1 MGRINCPNPL
11 AECKSRI
18 FNLVCRLK
26 VEELPHRLK
35 FFCKML
41 TQIPAFIRVPTPLD
55 YCGWIESIPWFCVW
69 LSANEVG
76 RTKIDLT
83 TAEGKSPL
91 LSLSPLHLG
100 LTFCGHRS
108 FLCYPNLHKLY
119 QYNFRSVKTN
129 ASVTFQ

>member
-1 MGRINCPNPL
+1 MGRINCPSPL

-41 TQIPAFIRVPTPLD
+41 TQIPAFIRVSISLD
-55 YCGWIESIPWFCVW
+55 YCGWIGSIPWFCVW
-69 LSANEVG
+69 LSANEEG

-83 TAEGKSPL
+83 AAEGNPPPQPLSSPGAGFNGAPICAAWG
-91 LSLSPLHLG
+91 S
-100 LTFCGHRS
+100 
-108 FLCYPNLHKLY
+108 
-119 QYNFRSVKTN
+119 
-129 ASVTFQ
+129 